1 MNPGKKSGKPLITT
15 NMASKSIVEELYDK
29 ITEEGYRE
37 DVAPLSID
45 DKLPDHIFMKLK
57 TSMKGR
63 YRFNYEQFSNRRG
76 TVKPNGIFEL
86 FVKYCGDS
94 IDKIRERLTDYVHL
108 NIVEVKKMSAEYF
121 KKKGGDL
128 VMWLYKM
135 SRPTMAG
142 DELTLFLLCKIFTRH
157 AVIHTLKGPWST
169 LNVVK
174 TSAGSI
180 EDRCDIVLVYI
191 VYGFCEATKIDIVVP
206 SQTAAVATDSS
217 SKPKARRPKKARS
230 TLSITELL
238 LNVHEKEL
246 KEQETIKKRK
256 HKHQKLGLDDDNVLP
271 TGYKKYNTREPTPVR
286 KRQNERSKRDSV
298 KNKCY
303 SDNLDDY
310 HLEGPKRRRKQNMP
324 SRLRSPSRIR
334 VEAQLMITAEKQ
346 GQKVLGTMI
355 KNEDKDEKPKVKLE
369 ESEMRCIEARNKER
383 NKQKKWPHDARLVH
397 IDGTPCSAECMKTSD
412 YHKDM
417 DEQEFNRINLH
428 KQNEKLTVATPNFNT
443 AGNANITN
451 VPNSEFKETST
462 ADMDQ
467 QTQSV
472 QLTVATP
479 VIEKTNPNTRIDMDI
494 ADIVQQKNSNQL
506 TVATP
511 SLKESIPID
520 GTNTTNNVD
529 NELREMTNDT
539 LSIDPDTTADPSVT
553 QDPDTDELAD
563 APECQ
568 EPAKDQCNLETNNMS
583 QEATSDTEHD
593 WIVLNKNNSNKLPG
607 ATSAVNT
614 TKKYNI
620 DKSSTSKTLSQ
631 ELPEIPENITGD
643 ILPNIEPTTDYD
655 LSTPVNPHDVTL
667 STDDLPLLEQNEILD
682 DFEMLMNLD
691 NDFDNTH
698 LMTVDDA
705 PIPDVTREMNIDA
718 GVNQDLEIAMDNA
731 RFIYETLKG
740 NVAPNSSNSNT
751 KSKQGTP
758 VSPKG
763 RFQTKTH
770 GIRKLTP
777 EERQDKKF
785 KCDDCDFIAYSRK
798 GVSDHYTEIHGS
810 CICEYCN
817 RYFSNPHALKRHQYE
832 HSTDK
837 QYKCKDCQQEF
848 YFQSELTAHRMKH
861 RENPSFTC
869 MANGCGKKFFRNSDL
884 NAHVPVHSGVLHRCD
899 HPGCTY
905 SNLDKRLVTG
915 HKRVHSDKK
924 TFMCKY
930 EDCDETFKH
939 TNARLRHYKRDH

>member
-63 YRFNYEQFSNRRG
+63 YRFSYEQFSNRRG

-86 FVKYCGDS
+86 FVKYCGDT
-94 IDKIRERLTDYVHL
+94 IDKIRERLTDYVHS
-108 NIVEVKKMSAEYF
+108 NIAEVKKMSAEYF

-128 VMWLYKM
+128 AMWLYRM
-135 SRPTMAG
+135 SRPTTAG

-174 TSAGSI
+174 SSVGSI

-191 VYGFCEATKIDIVVP
+191 VFGFCEATKIDIVVP
-206 SQTAAVATDSS
+206 SQTVTVATDSS
-217 SKPKARRPKKARS
+217 TKPKTRRPKKARS

-238 LNVHEKEL
+238 SNVHEKEL
-246 KEQETIKKRK
+246 KEQETIQNRK
-256 HKHQKLGLDDDNVLP
+256 HKHRKLGLDEDNVLP

-286 KRQNERSKRDSV
+286 KRQNERTKRDSV

-334 VEAQLMITAEKQ
+334 VEAQLMIKAEKQ
-346 GQKVLGTMI
+346 GHKVLGTI
-355 KNEDKDEKPKVKLE
+355 KNEDNDEKPKVKLE
-369 ESEMRCIEARNKER
+369 ESEMRRIEARNKER
-383 NKQKKWPHDARLVH
+383 NKQKKWPHDAKLVH

-417 DEQEFNRINLH
+417 DEHEFNRISCH
-428 KQNEKLTVATPNFNT
+428 KQNEKLTVATPNLNIVD
-443 AGNANITN
+443 NANITN
-451 VPNSEFKETST
+451 VPNSESKETST
-462 ADMDQ
+462 Q
-467 QTQSV
+467 IQLV
-472 QLTVATP
+472 HLTVATP
-479 VIEKTNPNTRIDMDI
+479 VIEKTNPTNTIDMDTE
-494 ADIVQQKNSNQL
+494 DTVQQGKQKQL
-506 TVATP
+506 TVVTP
-511 SLKESIPID
+511 TVVTPTQKESTPIE
-520 GTNTTNNVD
+520 GTNTTNKID
-529 NELREMTNDT
+529 NEHCDVTNDT
-539 LSIDPDTTADPSVT
+539 LSIDPDTSANPGVT
-553 QDPDTDELAD
+553 QES
-563 APECQ
+563 ECE
-568 EPAKDQCNLETNNMS
+568 EPAKDQCHLETNNMFQDAS
-583 QEATSDTEHD
+583 PDTEHD
-593 WIVLNKNNSNKLPG
+593 WTILNKNNSNRLPG
-607 ATSAVNT
+607 ATSAMDT
-614 TKKYNI
+614 MKKYDI
-620 DKSSTSKTLSQ
+620 DKSSTGKTESH
-631 ELPEIPENITGD
+631 ELPEIPGIPENTTGG
-643 ILPNIEPTTDYD
+643 ILPNIVPTIDCD
-655 LSTPVNPHDVTL
+655 LLTPVNPQDVTL
-667 STDDLPLLEQNEILD
+667 PTDDLPLLEHNEILD

-691 NDFDNTH
+691 NDLDNTH
-698 LMTVDDA
+698 LMTVDDE
-705 PIPDVTREMNIDA
+705 PIPDVTREMNIAA

-731 RFIYETLKG
+731 RFIDETLKG
-740 NVAPNSSNSNT
+740 NVAPTSSNSNT
-751 KSKQGTP
+751 ISKRGIP

-763 RFQTKTH
+763 SFKTRTH

-777 EERQDKKF
+777 EERKDKKF
-785 KCDDCDFIAYSRK
+785 KCDNCDFIAYSRK
-798 GVSDHYTEIHGS
+798 GVSNHYTEKHGS

-817 RYFSNPHALKRHQYE
+817 RYFGNPHALKRHQYE

-837 QYKCKDCQQEF
+837 QYKCKDCYQEF

-869 MANGCGKKFFRNSDL
+869 MASGCGKKFFRNSDL
-884 NAHVPVHSGVLHRCD
+884 NAHIPVHSGVLHRCD